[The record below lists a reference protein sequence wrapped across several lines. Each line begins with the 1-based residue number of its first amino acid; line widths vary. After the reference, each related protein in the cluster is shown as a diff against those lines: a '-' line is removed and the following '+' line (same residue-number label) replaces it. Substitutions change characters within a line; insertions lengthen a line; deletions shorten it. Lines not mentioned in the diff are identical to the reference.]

1 MNFPDGLVITD
12 LEKTRKSIS
21 NFIKDYVEKSQQNGI
36 ILGLSG
42 GIDSALVVSL
52 AVDALGPE
60 RVQVMLMPVEKE
72 KDERNIADAKSLIQ
86 QLGITYDLFEL
97 RNAINAFKP
106 LNLNRIALGNV
117 AARLRMI
124 TLYAKANNNS
134 LLVAG
139 TGNRTEILTGYFTK
153 YGDGACDLLPIANL
167 YKINV
172 RGLAK
177 HMNVPDPIINKAPSA
192 GLWEN
197 QTDEGE
203 MGLTYN
209 ELDTIL
215 FLRFDQGYSSEQII
229 DWGIEKSRVERA
241 YVLVAKSQHK
251 RDPIPTPNKL

>member
-12 LEKTRKSIS
+12 LERTRKLIS
-21 NFIKDYVEKSQQNGI
+21 TFIRDYVEKSRQNGI

-52 AVDALGPE
+52 AVDALGSD

-72 KDERNIADAKSLIQ
+72 KDERNIIDAKSLIE
-86 QLGITYDLFEL
+86 QLGISYELFEL
-97 RNAINAFKP
+97 KNAVDAFQP
-106 LNLNRIALGNV
+106 LNLNKVALGNV

-124 TLYAKANNNS
+124 TLYAKANNQG

-167 YKINV
+167 FKVNV
-172 RGLAK
+172 RGLAR
-177 HMNVPDPIINKAPSA
+177 HMGVPDPIIEKAPSA

-203 MGLTYN
+203 MGISYN

-215 FLRFDQGYSSEQII
+215 YLRFEKKFSTDAII
-229 DWGIEKSRVERA
+229 DWGIAREKVERA
-241 YVLVAKSQHK
+241 FNLVKGSQHK
-251 RDPIPTPNKL
+251 RNPIPTPEI